1 MHLPFPAAHTEI
13 LFWDL
18 RWRKWCRLCR
28 WPAPWVGLSDLCA
41 HGCALSCQLPLTRHI
56 GRAFNGLWKDDWRTV
71 SESVRRVCYTR
82 HSLPLGVFSLC
93 TSRSLF
99 TACACVGNYIGFGHG
114 HLGLFL
120 STLHLYRT
128 DVNHPLDASGSSS
141 VLCHFGRVRWDV
153 GTFSC
158 SSASFFRPIRL
169 DIRRFRIL
177 PARRYAPL
185 SLMSP
190 PSRSTSR
197 RFSPQLLGIC
207 GRTLC
212 GPRGLYGI

>member
-1 MHLPFPAAHTEI
+1 MFICIGPFLGFPLFRRHITSLRCLVRLVSRISSDASPVPRCAYGDH
-13 LFWDL
+13 FWDL

-56 GRAFNGLWKDDWRTV
+56 GRAFDGLWKDDWRTV

-120 STLHLYRT
+120 ST
-128 DVNHPLDASGSSS
+128 
-141 VLCHFGRVRWDV
+141 
-153 GTFSC
+153 
-158 SSASFFRPIRL
+158 
-169 DIRRFRIL
+169 
-177 PARRYAPL
+177 
-185 SLMSP
+185 
-190 PSRSTSR
+190 
-197 RFSPQLLGIC
+197 
-207 GRTLC
+207 
-212 GPRGLYGI
+212 